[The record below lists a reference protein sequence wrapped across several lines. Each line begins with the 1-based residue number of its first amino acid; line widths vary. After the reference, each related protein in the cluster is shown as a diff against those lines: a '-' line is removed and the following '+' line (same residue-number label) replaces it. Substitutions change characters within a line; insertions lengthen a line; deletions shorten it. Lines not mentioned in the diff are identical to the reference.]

1 MPFNGGILGIGHEW
15 SRSLEGKTKTFCNVR
30 YVMSFEEAEKF
41 EALISSP
48 WSLPWE
54 VKSLCEITSQGKT
67 YHQKALVLGSTAP
80 TAACFGLFA
89 GVHGLE
95 RVGTHCALAFL
106 NSLKEQLR
114 WDKNLQERFK
124 NFRLITVPII
134 NPTGIANLT
143 RSNHNGVDLMR
154 NSPVEAEEKPHWL
167 AGGHKY
173 SPKLPWYRGESME
186 PELKSVVQFVKEQ
199 AFDSPMF
206 LSLDLHSGFGWQDRI
221 WCPYAKS
228 RRTFP
233 FYDQFKELE
242 KRFSESFP
250 YHIYQFEKQSDSYL
264 THGDLW
270 DYLLDSFPPRQV
282 YLPLTLEMGSWLWIK
297 KNPWQIFNRAGIFN
311 PILPHRYAR
320 IMRRHQPFFD
330 FLMRFIQSGNL
341 TTI

>member
-1 MPFNGGILGIGHEW
+1 
-15 SRSLEGKTKTFCNVR
+15 
-30 YVMSFEEAEKF
+30 MSFEENKTF
-41 EALISSP
+41 EELAQAP
-48 WSLPWE
+48 WTIPHESKL
-54 VKSLCEITSQGKT
+54 LCEIKVNGETFKQS
-67 YHQKALVLGSTAP
+67 AIVLGSTSPSAP
-80 TAACFGLFA
+80 CFGLFA

-95 RVGTHCALAFL
+95 KIGTHCALAFL
-106 NSLKEQLR
+106 SSLKEQLK

-124 NFRLITVPII
+124 TFRLISIPII

-167 AGGHKY
+167 AGGQKY
-173 SPKLPWYRGESME
+173 SSKLPWFRGHEVEKEVS
-186 PELKSVVQFVKEQ
+186 SVVEFVREYAYNSKV
-199 AFDSPMF
+199 F
-206 LSLDLHSGFGWQDRI
+206 LSLDLHSGFGLKDRV

-228 RRTFP
+228 RKTFP
-233 FYDQFKELE
+233 YYPEFKELE
-242 KRFSESFP
+242 QKFSESFP

-270 DYLLDSFPPRQV
+270 DYLLDNFPSGQV

-311 PILPHRYAR
+311 PMMPHRYAR

-330 FLMRFIQSGNL
+330 FLLRYIQSKAS
-341 TTI
+341 